1 MRIFIVVAI
10 FLGGC
15 TIASPESSLTVSL
28 EAKQQDLVV
37 AARRALLRAGITQ
50 KEQSPALRLGEEI
63 REEISL
69 IGKDGTAAAYN
80 IHYELNFRWHG
91 KDYALKLE
99 TVISHNESSY
109 LAGTRQ
115 RAVAV
120 ASMRQ
125 SALAQMVSL
134 LDESAI

>member
-1 MRIFIVVAI
+1 MRIFIVAAI

-28 EAKQQDLVV
+28 EAKQQDLAV
-37 AARRALLRAGITQ
+37 AARRALLRVGITQ
-50 KEQSPALRLGEEI
+50 EEQSPALRLGEEI

-69 IGKDGTAAAYN
+69 IGKDGSAAAYN

-91 KDYALKLE
+91 KDYALNLE

-109 LAGTRQ
+109 LAGTHQ
-115 RAVAV
+115 RAAAV
-120 ASMRQ
+120 ADMRQ